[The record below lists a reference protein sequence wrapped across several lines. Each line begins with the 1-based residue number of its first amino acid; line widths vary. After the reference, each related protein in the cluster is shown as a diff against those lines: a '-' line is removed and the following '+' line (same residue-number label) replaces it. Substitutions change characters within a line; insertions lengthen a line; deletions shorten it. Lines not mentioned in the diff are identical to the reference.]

1 MDSNKT
7 KPREKWENIE
17 LALSSKGRLRI
28 LRKLAKNGPT
38 TQHQL
43 IKYTGLKTQELKRQ
57 LKILLNIG
65 WIEELP
71 YNPKKYRINPNN
83 RYVIKLSNL
92 FKKSL

>member
-1 MDSNKT
+1 MDYNKT
-7 KPREKWENIE
+7 KPSEKWENIE

-71 YNPKKYRINPNN
+71 YN
-83 RYVIKLSNL
+83 S
-92 FKKSL
+92 KSTK